1 MNMRKIVLSAGFLL
15 LLLTTVQAHE
25 FWLEPV
31 RFSGK
36 TFVVRFRVGEHFSG
50 DNWKGDFNKVRLL
63 SLLNHQQAVALPAAT
78 LLPAAGDSLRLQ
90 APLDGTQT
98 LVYNGTNSFI
108 ELAPAAFAAYLQE
121 DGLTDVLQWRK
132 EQGKDST
139 VGREYYQRSV
149 KTLLQNGRTLHP
161 VNYPTELP
169 LDIVPLQNPYAL
181 QQKGNIAFNVFFKQK
196 PLQTATLKVWHYSTT
211 GQLTHYDLPLTNGRV
226 EIPVVPE
233 GRWMLSLVKMVPHTA
248 DQTADWQSY
257 WASITWGYY

>member
-1 MNMRKIVLSAGFLL
+1 MKKTMLAAGFLL
-15 LLLTTVQAHE
+15 LLTTVRAHE

-31 RFSGK
+31 HFFGK
-36 TFVVRFRVGEHFSG
+36 TFVVRFRVGEHFAG
-50 DNWKGDFNKVRLL
+50 ENWKGDFNKVRLL

-90 APLDGTQT
+90 APLKGTQT

-139 VGREYYQRSV
+139 VGREYYQRCA

-169 LDIVPLQNPYAL
+169 LDIVPLQNPYAI
-181 QQKGNIAFNVFFKQK
+181 KKSGKVAFNVFFKQQ
-196 PLQTATLKVWHYSTT
+196 PLQQGTVKVWHRSKT
-211 GQLTHYDLPLTNGRV
+211 GMVNYYDLPMTNGRIEV
-226 EIPVVPE
+226 PVTAD
-233 GRWMLSLVKMVPHTA
+233 GRWMISLVKMVPHTA

-257 WASITWGYY
+257 WGSITWGYE

>member
-1 MNMRKIVLSAGFLL
+1 MNIKRMLLAAVGL
-15 LLLTTVQAHE
+15 LLLTTAEAHE
-25 FWLEPV
+25 FWLEPI

-36 TFVVRFRVGEHFSG
+36 TFVVRFRVGEHFAG

-63 SLLNHQQAVALPAAT
+63 SLLNHQQANALPAAT

-98 LVYNGTNSFI
+98 LIYNGTNTYI

-121 DGLTDVLQWRK
+121 DGLTDVLAWRK

-169 LDIVPLQNPYAL
+169 LDIVPLQNPYGL
-181 QQKGNIAFNVFFKQK
+181 QKSGTVAFNVFFKQR
-196 PLQTATLKVWHYSTT
+196 PLPQAMVKVWHRSSR
-211 GQLTHYDLPLTNGRV
+211 GVVKSYDLPMTNGRV
-226 EIPVVPE
+226 EVPVTTD
-233 GRWMLSLVKMVPHTA
+233 GRWMISLVKMVPHTA

-257 WASITWGYY
+257 WASITWGYD